1 MTAAY
6 TKWWTTLL
14 SPPANP
20 PPRPKPAAEIKAF
33 IGHRREARYVRCLKG
48 SPQKT
53 SRKAGRSRLPQ
64 NRGREE
70 KKGEAK
76 YRSVNDSGMEGARG
90 RGGGEVTSI
99 STSTSLFIPARLPWH
114 ISPSPGVAASH
125 TQHWISPSASAS
137 AVHTSSCGLV
147 IFPDD
152 AVCKKWIYN
161 NFFKKQLR
169 LHGEAS
175 RTTHHQSRRGAWA
188 NTWKRGGKKCKKK
201 KTLKELK
208 YNWGVAAGAGLLP
221 RQKGWVQVLN

>member
-6 TKWWTTLL
+6 TKWWMTLL

-161 NFFKKQLR
+161 NFFKKSCGCTVR
-169 LHGEAS
+169 HRAPH
-175 RTTHHQSRRGAWA
+175 TTNPEEGREQIHEREEEKNA
-188 NTWKRGGKKCKKK
+188 TKK